1 MPLFSEF
8 MNQLAQRRQLRRNVD
23 GPRVTCRLQ
32 LQGSAVVT
40 VTTDELDPGAIALV
54 TSEPWPVPITSGA
67 YGEFMRVAL
76 NFNRNALHHLPC
88 GIVQDP
94 VNPSLYRLTWKVPAV
109 ERDSAQWMRELKL
122 FGVLADKAWSTMP
135 SPAGRSRSQP
145 SSDDAQH
152 VIFMP

>member
-8 MNQLAQRRQLRRNVD
+8 MTDLAQRRRLRRSVD

-40 VTTDELDPGAIALV
+40 VTTDELDPSASARV
-54 TSEPWPVPITSGA
+54 TSEPWPVPVTSGA

-94 VNPSLYRLTWKVPAV
+94 ANPSLYRLTWQVPAV
-109 ERDSAQWMRELKL
+109 QRDSAQWIRELRL
-122 FGVLADKAWSTMP
+122 FGTLADKAWTAMP
-135 SPAGRSRSQP
+135 VPGGAPRPRQVP
-145 SSDDAQH
+145 DDAQH

>member
-8 MNQLAQRRQLRRNVD
+8 MADLALSRRLRRSVD

-32 LQGSAVVT
+32 VQGSSVVT
-40 VTTDELDPGAIALV
+40 VSTDELDASASARV
-54 TSEPWPVPITSGA
+54 TSEPWPVPVTSGA

-88 GIVQDP
+88 GILQDP
-94 VNPSLYRLTWKVPAV
+94 ANPSVYRLTWQVPAV
-109 ERDSAQWMRELKL
+109 ERESAQWMRELRL
-122 FGVLADKAWSTMP
+122 FGTLAEKAWTTMP
-135 SPAGRSRSQP
+135 VPGGAPRPRP
-145 SSDDAQH
+145 VSDDAQQ

>member
-8 MNQLAQRRQLRRNVD
+8 MSSLAERRRLRRTVD
-23 GPRVTCRLQ
+23 GARVTCRLQ

-40 VTTDELDPGAIALV
+40 VTTDELDASASARV
-54 TSEPWPVPITSGA
+54 TSEPWPVPVTSGA
-67 YGEFMRVAL
+67 YGDFMRVAL

-94 VNPSLYRLTWKVPAV
+94 ANPSLYRLTWLVPAV
-109 ERDSAQWMRELKL
+109 ERESAQWMHELRL
-122 FGVLADKAWSTMP
+122 FGTLADKAWTTMP
-135 SPAGRSRSQP
+135 VPGGATRPRQVSE
-145 SSDDAQH
+145 DAQQ

>member
-8 MNQLAQRRQLRRNVD
+8 MADLSQRRRLRRTVD
-23 GPRVTCRLQ
+23 GGRVTCRLQ

-40 VTTDELDPGAIALV
+40 VTTDELDPSASARV
-54 TSEPWPVPITSGA
+54 TSEPWPVPVTSGA
-67 YGEFMRVAL
+67 YGDFMRVAL

-94 VNPSLYRLTWKVPAV
+94 ANPSLYRLTWQVPAV
-109 ERDSAQWMRELKL
+109 QRDSAQWMRELRL
-122 FGVLADKAWSTMP
+122 FGTLADKAWTTVP
-135 SPAGRSRSQP
+135 VPGGAPRPRQVP
-145 SSDDAQH
+145 DDAQH